1 MTRKATAELVP
12 ASSPTSQPAAV
23 SISEAAAIFS
33 MIERVAAQPDV
44 PVERVEQLFKL
55 YTQMDAERARRSY
68 HAAFA
73 AMQPKLP
80 AVARKGTAHNN
91 KAYARF
97 EDIIAAIM
105 PVLAAH
111 EFGLSFRVFEQPGKV
126 VVRAILSHA
135 GGHSEHT
142 EFAYPFDA
150 SGNKNAIQ
158 AIGSATQYGKRYT
171 ASALLGIATKDDKDD
186 DGNAAGGR
194 PAAEPSTAD
203 DRTTMESLIAETKA
217 DRGWLCG
224 HYCVETLDDLTR
236 DQVADCVAKLNAR
249 KRQQAGAK

>member
-12 ASSPTSQPAAV
+12 ASPPSTQPAAV
-23 SISEAAAIFS
+23 SEAAAIFS

-73 AMQPKLP
+73 AMQPQLP

-97 EDIIAAIM
+97 EDIIGAIM

-111 EFGLSFRVFEQPGKV
+111 QFGLSFRVFEQPGKV
-126 VVRAILSHA
+126 VVRAILSHS
-135 GGHSEHT
+135 GGHSEST

-186 DGNAAGGR
+186 DGNAAGTGETISE
-194 PAAEPSTAD
+194 AQYKELAD
-203 DRTTMESLIAETKA
+203 LLRDTGTDMDEFLKLGNLESLSDMPANTFAKA
-217 DRGWLCG
+217 KGWL
-224 HYCVETLDDLTR
+224 L
-236 DQVADCVAKLNAR
+236 AK
-249 KRQQAGAK
+249 KRGKQ

>member
-1 MTRKATAELVP
+1 V
-12 ASSPTSQPAAV
+12 
-23 SISEAAAIFS
+23 SEAAAIFS
-33 MIERVAAQPDV
+33 MIERVSAQPDV

-186 DGNAAGGR
+186 DGNAAGAGELISEDQFTEL
-194 PAAEPSTAD
+194 AA
-203 DRTTMESLIAETKA
+203 LIQDTGTDLAKFLALGNLDGLSDMPKRDFEKA
-217 DRGWLCG
+217 KAL
-224 HYCVETLDDLTR
+224 LL
-236 DQVADCVAKLNAR
+236 AKKR
-249 KRQQAGAK
+249 KAAQ

>member
-12 ASSPTSQPAAV
+12 ASSTHIVSSQPAAV
-23 SISEAAAIFS
+23 SEAAAIFS
-33 MIERVAAQPDV
+33 MIERVAAQPEV

-105 PVLAAH
+105 PVLAAN

-150 SGNKNAIQ
+150 SGDKNAIQ

-186 DGNAAGGR
+186 DGNAAGAGETISEDQFAEL
-194 PAAEPSTAD
+194 AA
-203 DRTTMESLIAETKA
+203 LIQETGTDLAKFLALGNLDGLSDMPKRDFDKA
-217 DRGWLCG
+217 KVL
-224 HYCVETLDDLTR
+224 LL
-236 DQVADCVAKLNAR
+236 AKKR
-249 KRQQAGAK
+249 KAGQ

>member
-1 MTRKATAELVP
+1 MSKSVAKIQEAPP
-12 ASSPTSQPAAV
+12 APAV
-23 SISEAAAIFS
+23 VSEAAAIFS
-33 MIERVAAQPDV
+33 MIERVASQPDV

-73 AMQPKLP
+73 AMQPSLP

-111 EFGLSFRVFEQPGKV
+111 GFGLSFRVFEQPGKV
-126 VVRAILSHA
+126 VVRAILSHTD
-135 GGHSEHT
+135 GHSENT

-171 ASALLGIATKDDKDD
+171 ASALLGIATRDDKDD
-186 DGNAAGGR
+186 DGKAAGDGEVISETQFVELSSLIQETGTDL
-194 PAAEPSTAD
+194 AKFLGLGNL
-203 DRTTMESLIAETKA
+203 ESLSDMPKRDFEKA
-217 DRGWLCG
+217 KGL
-224 HYCVETLDDLTR
+224 L
-236 DQVADCVAKLNAR
+236 VAKKMKA
-249 KRQQAGAK
+249 AKQ